1 MLPQAHH
8 ARRNPDQSCRCS
20 KKYGICR
27 KGRCQRAYSG
37 PCNQH
42 YGGREVLKGGEHM
55 PREKP
60 HYQETLV
67 GIRARAAELYPGQLL
82 FGPTKVAKLLGKSRG
97 WVWQHYGSFRDL
109 TVEQIASLIC

>member
-1 MLPQAHH
+1 
-8 ARRNPDQSCRCS
+8 
-20 KKYGICR
+20 
-27 KGRCQRAYSG
+27 
-37 PCNQH
+37 
-42 YGGREVLKGGEHM
+42 M

-82 FGPTKVAKLLGKSRG
+82 FGPTKVAKILGKSRG

-109 TVEQIASLIC
+109 TVEQIASLICRFPTYKRWKCQAKRWKR

>member
-1 MLPQAHH
+1 
-8 ARRNPDQSCRCS
+8 
-20 KKYGICR
+20 
-27 KGRCQRAYSG
+27 
-37 PCNQH
+37 
-42 YGGREVLKGGEHM
+42 M

-82 FGPTKVAKLLGKSRG
+82 FGSTKVAKILGKSRG
-97 WVWQHYGSFRDL
+97 WVWQHYGSLRDL

>member
-1 MLPQAHH
+1 
-8 ARRNPDQSCRCS
+8 
-20 KKYGICR
+20 
-27 KGRCQRAYSG
+27 
-37 PCNQH
+37 
-42 YGGREVLKGGEHM
+42 M

-97 WVWQHYGSFRDL
+97 WVWQHYGSLLSFGIQMSVNIRRHL
-109 TVEQIASLIC
+109 YIRMP

>member
-1 MLPQAHH
+1 
-8 ARRNPDQSCRCS
+8 
-20 KKYGICR
+20 
-27 KGRCQRAYSG
+27 
-37 PCNQH
+37 
-42 YGGREVLKGGEHM
+42 M

-109 TVEQIASLIC
+109 NCKPYLLISDIKALEMRCQAMEQIGYDTLWKCAAKELFGWETHGNAEELHTTETR